1 MATISRTGIAGGS
14 TISPT
19 HITNIIDAL
28 DGTSA
33 TTTVIAS
40 GSFSGSLTGHATSA
54 TTATTAQTV
63 NTTTSALNYE
73 FFPTFVDA
81 DNGSAS
87 PEAVYTD
94 AGIKYNPSTN
104 ILTTTASFATSAS
117 YALSASYAANVPS
130 TASYALTALSAS
142 YATTAS
148 YALNA
153 GGGGSSFPYTGSAII
168 SGSLRVTGSLN
179 VSGPTIIVG
188 TTTVTGS
195 VNIDQTAGGKATTL
209 NGTINGNAKL
219 ILDLSD
225 VGKSPGT
232 GQFTIPNQST
242 SAPASGTMYWND
254 ATSTLYIY
262 KVTEPAG
269 WVSITLS

>member
-28 DGTSA
+28 DGTST

-54 TTATTAQTV
+54 TTAT
-63 NTTTSALNYE
+63 S
-73 FFPTFVDA
+73 
-81 DNGSAS
+81 
-87 PEAVYTD
+87 
-94 AGIKYNPSTN
+94 
-104 ILTTTASFATSAS
+104 ATSAS

-130 TASYALTALSAS
+130 TSSYALTALSAS
-142 YATTAS
+142 YAVTAS

-195 VNIDQTAGGKATTL
+195 VNIDQTGGKTNTL

-242 SAPASGTMYWND
+242 SAPAAGTMYWDD
-254 ATSTLYIY
+254 ATSRLYIY
-262 KVTEPAG
+262 KVTDPAG
-269 WVSITLS
+269 WVGVELN

>member
-1 MATISRTGIAGGS
+1 MATISRTGITAGG

-28 DGTSA
+28 DGTGIGITVVA
-33 TTTVIAS
+33 T
-40 GSFSGSLTGHATSA
+40 GSFSGSLIGNA
-54 TTATTAQTV
+54 TTAT
-63 NTTTSALNYE
+63 
-73 FFPTFVDA
+73 
-81 DNGSAS
+81 
-87 PEAVYTD
+87 
-94 AGIKYNPSTN
+94 
-104 ILTTTASFATSAS
+104 
-117 YALSASYAANVPS
+117 
-130 TASYALTALSAS
+130 SAS

-148 YALNA
+148 YVANA
-153 GGGGSSFPYTGSAII
+153 SSFPFTGSAII

-179 VSGPTIIVG
+179 VSGPAIIVG

-242 SAPASGTMYWND
+242 SAPAAGTMYWD
-254 ATSTLYIY
+254 DTHVTLYIY
-262 KVTEPAG
+262 STVNAG
-269 WVSITLS
+269 WASMTFNI

>member
-28 DGTSA
+28 DGTST

-40 GSFSGSLTGHATSA
+40 GSFSGSLTGNATSA
-54 TTATTAQTV
+54 TTATSAATASYVLQAV
-63 NTTTSALNYE
+63 SSSFATSA
-73 FFPTFVDA
+73 
-81 DNGSAS
+81 
-87 PEAVYTD
+87 
-94 AGIKYNPSTN
+94 
-104 ILTTTASFATSAS
+104 TTATSATSAS

-130 TASYALTALSAS
+130 TSSYALTALSSS
-142 YATTAS
+142 YAVTAS

-179 VSGPTIIVG
+179 VSGPAIIAG

-195 VNIDQTAGGKATTL
+195 INIDQTGGKTNTL

-242 SAPASGTMYWND
+242 SAPAAGTMYWDD

-269 WVSITLS
+269 WVSNTFS

>member
-1 MATISRTGIAGGS
+1 MATISRTGITAGG

-28 DGTSA
+28 DGTGVGITVVA
-33 TTTVIAS
+33 T
-40 GSFSGSLTGHATSA
+40 GSFTGSLVGNA
-54 TTATTAQTV
+54 TTAT
-63 NTTTSALNYE
+63 
-73 FFPTFVDA
+73 
-81 DNGSAS
+81 SAS
-87 PEAVYTD
+87 
-94 AGIKYNPSTN
+94 
-104 ILTTTASFATSAS
+104 F
-117 YALSASYAANVPS
+117 ALSASYAANVPS
-130 TASYALTALSAS
+130 TSSYALTALSSS
-142 YATTAS
+142 YAVTAS

-179 VSGPTIIVG
+179 VSGPTTIAG

-195 VNIDQTAGGKATTL
+195 INIDQTGGKTNTL

-225 VGKSPGT
+225 VGKAPGT

-242 SAPASGTMYWND
+242 SAPVAGTMYWDDTHNI
-254 ATSTLYIY
+254 LYIY
-262 KVTEPAG
+262 SQTNTSWAS
-269 WVSITLS
+269 VSLYI